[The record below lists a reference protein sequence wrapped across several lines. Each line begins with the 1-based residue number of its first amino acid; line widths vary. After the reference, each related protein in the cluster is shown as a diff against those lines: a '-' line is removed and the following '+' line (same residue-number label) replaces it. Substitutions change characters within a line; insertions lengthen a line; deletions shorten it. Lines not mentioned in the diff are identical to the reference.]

1 MKVIKKIVPLLMAI
15 MMTFSLAACGSN
27 NTVSSKSST
36 GGTEQAKTFPKFQG
50 TDFDSNSVDET
61 LFSKNEVTLLN
72 FWFNGCS
79 ACVNEMP
86 KLEELNAKLREKG
99 AELVGVN
106 VEAGESD
113 KLLADA
119 KEILSKQG
127 ATYRNLF
134 ISGGQEAKDYIGKIF
149 AFPTTV
155 MVDKNGNIIGEPIVG
170 SIEDEKKMDNILKM
184 VDDVKEGKTVSSS
197 ISSEKTLDDKIAS
210 LVTEENNIFLE
221 HKDVWDKVFGHIEKS
236 NVEQMGDTA
245 YAEFLKAQIEVVKN
259 SFTEDELKTL
269 NTDIK
274 RIAEIDKQIQ
284 ELDSNKDANK

>member
-1 MKVIKKIVPLLMAI
+1 MKVIKRIVSILIVI

-27 NTVSSKSST
+27 STVSSPSST
-36 GGTEQAKTFPKFQG
+36 DGTKQTKAFPKFQG
-50 TDFDSNSVDET
+50 TDFEGNSVDET

-86 KLEELNAKLREKG
+86 KLEELNTKLREKG

-113 KLLADA
+113 KSLAEA

-170 SIEDEKKMDNILKM
+170 SIEDEKKMDDILKM
-184 VDDVKEGKTVSSS
+184 VDDVKAGKTVSSS
-197 ISSEKTLDDKIAS
+197 VSSEKTLDDKIEA

-221 HKDVWDKVFGHIEKS
+221 HKDVWDKVFDHMEKS
-236 NVEQMGDTA
+236 NVEQMGDTT
-245 YAEFLKAQIEVVKN
+245 YAEYLKAQIEAAKD
-259 SFTEDELKTL
+259 SFTKDELKIL
-269 NTDIK
+269 NSDIK
-274 RIAEIDKQIQ
+274 KIDKIDKQIQ
-284 ELDSNKDANK
+284 ELDSNKDNK